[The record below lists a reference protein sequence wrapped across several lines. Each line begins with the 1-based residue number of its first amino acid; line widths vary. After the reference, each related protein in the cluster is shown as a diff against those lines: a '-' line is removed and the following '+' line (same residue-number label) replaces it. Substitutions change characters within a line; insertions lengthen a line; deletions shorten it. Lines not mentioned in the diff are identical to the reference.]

1 MKQHNPRKK
10 AHSIYMTAQK
20 EFTAEFSNKSRMIK
34 QDTMRTLK
42 QSTKAFSVEYQA
54 QYCYEYFIYL
64 IIIWFFRPL

>member
-34 QDTMRTLK
+34 QDTMRTL
-42 QSTKAFSVEYQA
+42 
-54 QYCYEYFIYL
+54 
-64 IIIWFFRPL
+64 